1 MVMINA
7 WSCVVATWTNDFLW
21 VPYFLQ
27 YFNLKKRPNMIY
39 QILNWYPDLFS
50 TDKEVVYN
58 RKRGWEVGIASVEI
72 IGDDIFLA
80 GKVKAA
86 LFWQPGFALSQ
97 HTVSLQ
103 PSHLTFMVFSFP
115 EI

>member
-1 MVMINA
+1 
-7 WSCVVATWTNDFLW
+7 
-21 VPYFLQ
+21 
-27 YFNLKKRPNMIY
+27 MIY

-86 LFWQPGFALSQ
+86 LF
-97 HTVSLQ
+97 
-103 PSHLTFMVFSFP
+103 
-115 EI
+115 